1 HTAEECLR
9 YYVRQYLPRVVRA
22 EKRSWSYQLI
32 RHEMADPTPAA
43 RWFVE
48 QSIMTRIEFMQGVVR
63 DLLGDAAT
71 PQRVR
76 RCVTSLQAQCL
87 FYLPDP
93 FKTAVFG
100 DWQPRTDAE
109 IRETA
114 EHIAA
119 FTLAGIR
126 AIAKQHGA
134 ARPRAR

>member
-1 HTAEECLR
+1 
-9 YYVRQYLPRVVRA
+9 
-22 EKRSWSYQLI
+22 
-32 RHEMADPTPAA
+32 MADPTPAA

-48 QSIMTRIEFMQGVVR
+48 QAIMSRIEFMQGVVR
-63 DLLGDAAT
+63 DLLGEAAT

-114 EHIAA
+114 EHIAE

-126 AIAKQHGA
+126 AIAAVHRG
-134 ARPRAR
+134 PRGR